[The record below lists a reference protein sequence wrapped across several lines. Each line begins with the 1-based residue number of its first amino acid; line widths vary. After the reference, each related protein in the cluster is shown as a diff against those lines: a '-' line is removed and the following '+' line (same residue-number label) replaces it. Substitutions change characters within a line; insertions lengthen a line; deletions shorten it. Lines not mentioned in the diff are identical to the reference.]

1 MPKKTFLFLFDMLM
15 NWKVVCEVCFILQA
29 LPTDIAKA
37 FHTVICAFYYRN
49 NATICHTPP
58 SDYLFGPLH
67 PSARFLI
74 MGAKLDFLLSPRV
87 IKPCDCFIKFQRIS
101 SFLHYRTSSSIS
113 SASTGNGRRQLV
125 DRSDLGVE
133 DSRLSFSRCRLY
145 LRFDG
150 ECLLL
155 SSRG

>member
-1 MPKKTFLFLFDMLM
+1 MRFVSFFRHSLQ
-15 NWKVVCEVCFILQA
+15 ILQKHFT
-29 LPTDIAKA
+29 PSSVHFII
-37 FHTVICAFYYRN
+37 VIMPQYATPHHP
-49 NATICHTPP
+49 TICLGLCIPACG
-58 SDYLFGPLH
+58 F
-67 PSARFLI
+67 
-74 MGAKLDFLLSPRV
+74 GAKLDFLLSPRV